1 MDGRVTTMKDRALA
15 MINEGH
21 RILSELDNADKPK
34 GWRADARRAANEHT
48 GFVSN
53 CKGVSWD
60 SGNSKWR
67 VYRKDLSIIGM
78 FDNLEDAIAAKEA
91 DS

>member
-1 MDGRVTTMKDRALA
+1 MKTTRKQAMA
-15 MINEGH
+15 MINEG
-21 RILSELDNADKPK
+21 IKVLNELDHPGATYKPT
-34 GWRADARRAANEHT
+34 GWRADARRADNEHT

-53 CKGVSWD
+53 CKGVSWERG
-60 SGNSKWR
+60 SSKWR